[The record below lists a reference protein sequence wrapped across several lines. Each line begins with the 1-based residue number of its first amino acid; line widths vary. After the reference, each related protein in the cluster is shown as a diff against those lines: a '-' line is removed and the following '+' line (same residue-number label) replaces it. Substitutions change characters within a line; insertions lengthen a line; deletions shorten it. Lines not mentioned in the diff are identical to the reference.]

1 VSQVQ
6 VLAVSQGQSL
16 VETEICINRNAN
28 LKQNGYDNVCIYI
41 YIILF
46 ILYIESQLKL
56 DREWGEG
63 RKPHRFHFD
72 FISTSLGCYVDF
84 P

>member
-1 VSQVQ
+1 MQ

-41 YIILF
+41 YI
-46 ILYIESQLKL
+46 YINII
-56 DREWGEG
+56 
-63 RKPHRFHFD
+63 HIIH
-72 FISTSLGCYVDF
+72 
-84 P
+84 